1 MTFWKRPTNRIAAAS
16 IAFIGL
22 PLIVGVGLL
31 LMFRTPNV
39 ASVGNATNDA
49 KARLQSE
56 KAPRQERPVTSGK
69 TAKSSEPTSPL
80 DESLPDPDR
89 SDDDTPAVRE
99 PPPEIKKPAEIKK
112 PTEVA
117 KATEER
123 KATKPLTDFEGVAA
137 YIRKNK
143 KLPDNFVTKATAT
156 KAGWKPGTDLDKLL
170 PGKSMGG
177 DTFGNREG
185 LLPKKLGRIW
195 FEADINFTGGK
206 RGADRIVFS
215 NDGLI
220 YKTTDHYKSFTAMK
234 EIKK

>member
-99 PPPEIKKPAEIKK
+99 PPPEIKK